1 MEKLLEM
8 AKKVCDKVEVYSIDY
23 TYSPVTFEDAKLH
36 DIESKFQSGISL
48 RIIKNGKL
56 GFAYTKNLL
65 NRDEILQNAI
75 DSIKGEVE
83 VNYDFPLTKELPKL
97 NTYDPS
103 IENLTSLEMVEECT
117 RVCDILKSKTD
128 SEISITSYKYI
139 ENIRIINSE
148 GTDISEKSSLYGFY
162 GGVIYPGSASGIWR
176 VFLSKRFEKLPDNIL
191 NEIIELYKLSSNVVK
206 PEGGKMKVMFMPN
219 SMDTLNWRIFSGT
232 SSKSI
237 YEKISPIADKLGERI
252 FNEKIT
258 IYDDSLNYKYPGA
271 RAFDDEGV
279 SCKPLTIIENGI
291 LKSFYYDLNYATK
304 LNAKSTGHGYKVLQ
318 WGGEQITLK
327 PIPALTHMTIK
338 PGKKSFLE
346 LVKSIDRGIII
357 EGALGAHS
365 GNIPNGDYSV
375 GVNPGLYIENGEI
388 IGRVK
393 DAMIAGNIYETLK
406 YVIDISDTLHPS
418 FIGLGGYNA
427 WVPAILFDN
436 ISVATKNK

>member
-8 AKKVCDKVEVYSIDY
+8 AKKVSDKAEVYSIEH
-23 TYSPVTFEDAKLH
+23 TYNPVIFEDAKLH

-48 RIIKNGKL
+48 RIVKNSKL

-65 NRDEILQNAI
+65 NREEILQNAL
-75 DSIKGEVE
+75 DSIKGEVK
-83 VNYDFPLTKELPKL
+83 VNYDYPLTKELPQL
-97 NTYDPS
+97 DTYDPS
-103 IENLTSLEMVEECT
+103 IENLTSLEMVEECM
-117 RVCDILKSKTD
+117 RICNILKSKTD
-128 SEISITSYKYI
+128 GEISITSYKYI

-148 GTDISEKSSLYGFY
+148 GTDISGKSSLYGVY
-162 GGVIYPGSASGIWR
+162 GGVIYPGSASAIWR
-176 VFLSKRFEKLPDNIL
+176 VFLSKKFEKLPDNIL
-191 NEIIELYKLSSNVVK
+191 NEIIELYTLSSNVVE

-219 SMDTLNWRIFSGT
+219 SMNALNWRIFSGT
-232 SSKSI
+232 NSKSI
-237 YEKISPIADKLGERI
+237 YEKISPVANKIEEKI

-258 IYDDSLNYKYPGA
+258 IYDDSLDDRYPLA

-279 SCKPLTIIENGI
+279 PCKPLTIIENGI

-304 LNAKSTGHGYKVLQ
+304 LNARSTGHGYKVLR

-338 PGKKSFLE
+338 PGKKSFSE
-346 LVKSIDRGIII
+346 LVKSIDKGIII
-357 EGALGAHS
+357 ESALGAHS

-375 GVNPGLYIENGEI
+375 GVNPGLYVENGEI

-406 YVIDISDTLHPS
+406 YVIDIGDTLHPS
-418 FIGLGGYNA
+418 FIGLGDYNA
-427 WVPAILFDN
+427 WVPAILFSD
-436 ISVATKNK
+436 ISVATKK